1 MITIR
6 KKLKLHLIV
15 FASLISTLFGCY
27 SLLSPQESMTSSHEQ
42 FVEVMAFE
50 SDTFILDEIV
60 PVSTGAKVISI
71 HNALV
76 YRLPARP
83 SDLRL
88 INSPYYIYLLVT
100 NIDRTS
106 SRYIGLFNSFWA
118 NTQSFAEVSAIAR
131 LSNQTLIP
139 FILPVTS
146 VDNANINSTYLM
158 NHYDIATALTL
169 KSKLGADFENETMM
183 IVGSPYPFSVNMNVL
198 TDLSDI
204 AVIGLTNSNQAE
216 ISQVICKINKI
227 VISEQYTGSL
237 TQELKKEHINI
248 YVRKFNLILEN
259 LGSFI
264 TPSTAIAQDL
274 C

>member
-1 MITIR
+1 MINIR
-6 KKLKLHLIV
+6 NKLKLHLIV
-15 FASLISTLFGCY
+15 FASLISTLFGCFY
-27 SLLSPQESMTSSHEQ
+27 SMSPEKNITSNYEK

-50 SDTFILDEIV
+50 SDISILDEIV

-83 SDLRL
+83 SDLGSM
-88 INSPYYIYLLVT
+88 NSPYYIYLLVT

-106 SRYIGLFNSFWA
+106 SRYIGLFNSYWA
-118 NTQSFAEVSAIAR
+118 NTQSFTEVSAIAR
-131 LSNQTLIP
+131 ISNQTLIP

-237 TQELKKEHINI
+237 TQKLKKEHINI

-264 TPSTAIAQDL
+264 TPSTAIAQEL